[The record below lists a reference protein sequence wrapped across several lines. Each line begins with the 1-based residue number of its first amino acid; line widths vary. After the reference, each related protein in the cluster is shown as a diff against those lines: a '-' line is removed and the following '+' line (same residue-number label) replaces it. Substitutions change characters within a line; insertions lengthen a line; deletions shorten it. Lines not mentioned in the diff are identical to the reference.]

1 MADNSGQTDLLTI
14 FLQSL
19 LKLQNVNRGS
29 IWVKRDNG
37 YQCVLALDKQNQS
50 DGIEGTLISSKQTS
64 IVGWVIENGKMTIS
78 RAGEDSRHY
87 SEIEKDLETKSNII
101 ISFPL
106 VLDTGEVYGA
116 LNLIDTTPASSRV
129 NLDKEYIDLLQ
140 NIVTVG
146 SIALSRTLAYSE
158 QLEENKKLK
167 KILDKNKNLP
177 RIIGQ
182 SKGMLRALE
191 KAKTYAKVDY
201 PVLIRGE
208 SGTGKEL
215 FADEI
220 HRLSA
225 ISDKLYLIQNCS
237 AIPETL
243 LESELFGHK
252 KGAFSGAIEDRVGL
266 FEAADGGTVFLDE
279 IGDMPLNLQAKILR
293 FLDKGEIK
301 PVGSAKTNIVKVRII
316 AATNIDLEDAIA
328 RDNFREDLFYRLNV
342 LPLHIPPLRERKDD
356 IPLLLERF
364 IHSESNN
371 LGGKCKKIS
380 PETAQILV
388 QYHWKGNVRE
398 LLNFVRHV
406 IVVTDG
412 ETIEPE
418 ALPAYFSNYSQECV
432 APEPPISTE
441 IQMES
446 PSTGNKPLPD
456 YTWHDLERSYALALL
471 EKNKWN
477 ISKAARKS
485 GLNRSTFNARLKK
498 LGVSKR

>member
-1 MADNSGQTDLLTI
+1 MAVNSEQADLLTI

-19 LKLQNVNRGS
+19 LKLQNVERGS
-29 IWVKRDNG
+29 IWVKQKNG
-37 YQCVLALDKQNQS
+37 CKCVLALDEQS
-50 DGIEGTLISSKQTS
+50 QSEGIEGIVISNKEPS
-64 IVGWVIENGKMTIS
+64 IVGWVIENGKMTIA
-78 RAGEDSRHY
+78 RAGEDNRHY
-87 SEIEKDLETKSNII
+87 SEIENDLEIKSNII
-101 ISFPL
+101 ICFPL

-116 LNLIDTTPASSRV
+116 VNLIDTTPTGSQL

-140 NIVTVG
+140 NIVNVG
-146 SIALSRTLAYSE
+146 SIALSRTLAYSK
-158 QLEENKKLK
+158 QLDENKKLK
-167 KILDKNKNLP
+167 KIIDKSRGLS

-182 SKGMLRALE
+182 SQGMLEVLD

-201 PVLIRGE
+201 PVLITGE

-220 HRLSA
+220 HRLSPV
-225 ISDKLYLIQNCS
+225 SDKPYLIQNCS

-252 KGAFSGAIEDRVGL
+252 KGAFSGAIEDRFGL

-279 IGDMPLNLQAKILR
+279 IGDMPHSLQAKILR

-301 PVGSAKTNIVKVRII
+301 PVGSTKTKRVKVRII
-316 AATNIDLEDAIA
+316 AATNIDLEAAIA
-328 RDNFREDLFYRLNV
+328 KDNFREDLFYRLNV

-371 LGGKCKKIS
+371 LGVKPKKIS
-380 PETAQILV
+380 PETVQLLV
-388 QYHWKGNVRE
+388 QCHWKGNVRE
-398 LLNFVRHV
+398 LFNFVRHI
-406 IVVTDG
+406 IVVAEGTI
-412 ETIEPE
+412 IEPD
-418 ALPAYFSNYSQECV
+418 ALPAYFFDNSQVDENS
-432 APEPPISTE
+432 EPQIS
-441 IQMES
+441 IKPQMRY
-446 PSTGNKPLPD
+446 PSMEEKPLSD
-456 YTWHDLERSYALALL
+456 YNWTDLERAYVLSLL

-477 ISKAARKS
+477 ISKAARIS